1 MRLAT
6 ALFCWL
12 ISWRVASVSFVSS
25 HDVNQCFFFFAAQV
39 SFLDSYDTLSTTH
52 DITYNMAGSSA
63 QKKRHS
69 SLYSLKPLSLSDR
82 SYVQLLQQFSV
93 SRNVLDDPS
102 LLGTHTRL
110 VLGDHYHAVA
120 HTCQELLPLVLD
132 NGDTFE
138 WLVQRPAKLFQFL
151 FSKCLAFQKL
161 VRLSR
166 PQKNKW
172 DIVFLWRWDYTRE
185 PTKAIQPSK
194 ASLFLH
200 ILQTVWKLY
209 LQRAC
214 VASNSM
220 SSSLSA

>member
-1 MRLAT
+1 
-6 ALFCWL
+6 
-12 ISWRVASVSFVSS
+12 
-25 HDVNQCFFFFAAQV
+25 
-39 SFLDSYDTLSTTH
+39 
-52 DITYNMAGSSA
+52 MAGSLA
-63 QKKRHS
+63 LKKRNT
-69 SLYSLKPLSLSDR
+69 SLRSLKPLSLSDR
-82 SYVQLLQQFSV
+82 GYVQLLRQFDDSQ
-93 SRNVLDDPS
+93 NLLDVRIDRRLLS
-102 LLGTHTRL
+102 LEH
-110 VLGDHYHAVA
+110 HAIGR
-120 HTCQELLPLVLD
+120 TCQERVPLVLD
-132 NGDTFE
+132 DGNTFE
-138 WLVQRPAKLFQFL
+138 WSVQRPAKLFQFL

-172 DIVFLWRWDYTRE
+172 DIVFLCRWDYTRE